1 MQVAEAVLEAQHL
14 VEQVAVEL
22 VGLQPITSLESQE
35 L

>member
-1 MQVAEAVLEAQHL
+1 MQVAAVVLVVQQLVAQA
-14 VEQVAVEL
+14 VAVQ